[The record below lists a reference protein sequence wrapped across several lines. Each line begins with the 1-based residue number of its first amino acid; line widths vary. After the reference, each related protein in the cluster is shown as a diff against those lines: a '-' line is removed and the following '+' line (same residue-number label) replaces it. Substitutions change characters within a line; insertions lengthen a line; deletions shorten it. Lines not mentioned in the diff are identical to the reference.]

1 MYGLTCSLREGCT
14 YLQQIPSGR
23 MLQALTF
30 LTMRGAR
37 TGIECWCCDA
47 RVITPCRLR
56 VRPRRNFWPPGT
68 HHLTIRCSRT
78 SQIRNASQASCSI
91 AAPPSSAGT
100 SSASA
105 LLQALSFIG
114 SSAGHDLQPSSP
126 SFGEGFSP
134 FWRRR
139 KTRFTRLIRSEIGLP
154 KGNNE
159 VFPVGNRA
167 AIRTPPVHMI
177 RKGQAAAPQ
186 IPSGKSD
193 PRDHGSQRRQGGN
206 G

>member
-1 MYGLTCSLREGCT
+1 
-14 YLQQIPSGR
+14 

-100 SSASA
+100 SSTLRGSGCRRRQSLLLRPAVTTQVDANPSQADHNTTQHIQAAAA
-105 LLQALSFIG
+105 LLQIIDHHHRLQRRPRSPTPLLLHWGFLS
-114 SSAGHDLQPSSP
+114 L
-126 SFGEGFSP
+126 
-134 FWRRR
+134 WRRR
-139 KTRFTRLIRSEIGLP
+139 KTRFTRLTEQQSG
-154 KGNNE
+154 
-159 VFPVGNRA
+159 
-167 AIRTPPVHMI
+167 TPPMNAVPENVS
-177 RKGQAAAPQ
+177 RCPG
-186 IPSGKSD
+186 PS
-193 PRDHGSQRRQGGN
+193 
-206 G
+206 

>member
-1 MYGLTCSLREGCT
+1 MVCPRASARTLSMYGLTCSLREGCT

-100 SSASA
+100 SSTLRGSGCRRRQSLLLRPAVTTQVDANPSQADHNTTRHIQAAAA
-105 LLQALSFIG
+105 LLQN
-114 SSAGHDLQPSSP
+114 H
-126 SFGEGFSP
+126 
-134 FWRRR
+134 
-139 KTRFTRLIRSEIGLP
+139 
-154 KGNNE
+154 
-159 VFPVGNRA
+159 
-167 AIRTPPVHMI
+167 
-177 RKGQAAAPQ
+177 
-186 IPSGKSD
+186 
-193 PRDHGSQRRQGGN
+193 
-206 G
+206 